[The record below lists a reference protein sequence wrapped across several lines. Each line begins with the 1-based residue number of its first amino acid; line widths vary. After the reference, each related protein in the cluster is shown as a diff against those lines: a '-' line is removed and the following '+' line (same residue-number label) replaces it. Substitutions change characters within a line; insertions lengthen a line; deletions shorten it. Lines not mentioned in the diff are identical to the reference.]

1 MRDEGAYPVGPAVD
15 ENSYAHSR
23 AFGRNFGAAF
33 GATLYRDFVRVRSTM
48 CKYGKSIY
56 MLDI

>member
-33 GATLYRDFVRVRSTM
+33 GATLYRDFVRRSFYNVQM
-48 CKYGKSIY
+48 WKVDIY
-56 MLDI
+56 A